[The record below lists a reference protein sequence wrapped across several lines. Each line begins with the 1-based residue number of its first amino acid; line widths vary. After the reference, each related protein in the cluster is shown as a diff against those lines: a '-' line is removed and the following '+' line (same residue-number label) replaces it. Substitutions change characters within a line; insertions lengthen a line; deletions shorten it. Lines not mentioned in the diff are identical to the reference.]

1 MRSLHPTTPAPVALP
16 TPGRATAPTI
26 GGRPLGWDGL
36 ALAVTVA
43 RAHPDWTADQ
53 VERVTYSL
61 TDNSAR
67 YCGALCR
74 KLLTSNRVGGAYYDC
89 RTR

>member
-1 MRSLHPTTPAPVALP
+1 MSNPVAVP
-16 TPGRATAPTI
+16 TPGRDTVAAI

-53 VERVTYSL
+53 VERRAAAMQACGVA
-61 TDNSAR
+61 TDDALAAR
-67 YCGALCR
+67 LR
-74 KLLTSNRVGGAYYDC
+74 QR
-89 RTR
+89 RTA